1 MVRPTRQITISLE
14 GYLSKLN
21 VSDQRINTFLKVR
34 GGRTVHGTLD
44 WLSRG

>member
-1 MVRPTRQITISLE
+1 MVRPTRQITIPLE
-14 GYLSKLN
+14 GYLSKLK

-34 GGRTVHGTLD
+34 GAVHGTLD